1 MPYKCKAINMAV
13 VTYVFMFMLVVA
25 SRNVMGMNETLIGE
39 HTNATYFAKQYTD
52 IQGHLYSA
60 LENGYENIR
69 IADGTYFMAR
79 SLQINKHNVM
89 LSGSVNTILQVNNS
103 KVLGL
108 AMFVINGVSNVSI
121 SNMELDGYNNASKT
135 LYELNGVALVN
146 AVNAVVMRVS
156 LKGFRNGVFTNA
168 STSVKFVEL
177 NVSSS
182 QHDGFLVRN
191 STDVVVSN
199 SSTCCN
205 GRHGINFFGNLSNII
220 VSSNNV
226 SIHNFDSACA
236 VKVEDGMDIVVNN
249 NTISENE
256 IGICLKKLVNV
267 QVLMNV
273 LNNVNEFKCI
283 HINNITNSQ
292 FISNECNS
300 KVIDPLTPPPMVVV
314 PVSPPPP
321 PPKRKQKSASRISI
335 MSCILVVVS
344 AMSAIVITA

>member
-1 MPYKCKAINMAV
+1 MTVI
-13 VTYVFMFMLVVA
+13 TYVFMFMLVIA
-25 SRNVMGMNETLIGE
+25 SRNVFGMNETLIGE

-60 LENGYENIR
+60 LENGYDNIR

-103 KVLGL
+103 RVLGL
-108 AMFVINGVSNVSI
+108 AMFVINGVSNVSM
-121 SNMELDGYNNASKT
+121 SNIELDGYNNVSNS

-146 AVNAVVMRVS
+146 AVNTVVMRVS
-156 LKGFRNGVFTNA
+156 LNRFRNGVFTNV
-168 STSVKFVEL
+168 STRVKFVEL

-191 STDVVVSN
+191 STDVVISN

-205 GRHGINFFGNLSNII
+205 GRHGINFFGKLSNIAI
-220 VSSNNV
+220 SSNNV
-226 SIHNFDSACA
+226 SFHQSDSACA

-249 NTISENE
+249 NIISKNE

-267 QVLMNV
+267 QVSMNV
-273 LNNVNEFKCI
+273 LNNVNEFKCTS
-283 HINNITNSQ
+283 INNITNSK
-292 FISNECNS
+292 FINNECNA
-300 KVIDPLTPPPMVVV
+300 KVIDPLTPPPMVIE
-314 PVSPPPP
+314 PMSPPPP
-321 PPKRKQKSASRISI
+321 PPKRKQKSASRMSI
-335 MSCILVVVS
+335 MSCISVVVS
-344 AMSAIVITA
+344 AVSVIIITP

>member
-1 MPYKCKAINMAV
+1 
-13 VTYVFMFMLVVA
+13 
-25 SRNVMGMNETLIGE
+25 MGQNETLIGE

-69 IADGTYFMAR
+69 IADGTYFMGR
-79 SLQINKHNVM
+79 SLQINRHNVM
-89 LSGSVNTILQVNNS
+89 LSGSVDTILQVNNS
-103 KVLGL
+103 RVSGL
-108 AMFVINGVSNVSI
+108 AMFVVNGVSNVSI
-121 SNMELDGYNNASKT
+121 SNIELDGYNNASNS

-156 LKGFRNGVFTNA
+156 LKGFRNGVFANV
-168 STSVKFVEL
+168 SRRVKFVEL
-177 NVSSS
+177 NVTSS

-191 STDVVVSN
+191 STDIVLSN

-205 GRHGINFFGNLSNII
+205 GRHGINFFGNLTNIV

-236 VKVEDGMDIVVNN
+236 VKVEGGMDVVLNN
-249 NTISENE
+249 NALAINEN
-256 IGICLKKLVNV
+256 GICLKNLVNV
-267 QVLMNV
+267 QVSRNV
-273 LNNVNEFKCI
+273 MNNVGDFKCI
-283 HINNITNSQ
+283 QINNITNSQ
-292 FISNECNS
+292 FISNECNA
-300 KVIDPLTPPPMVVV
+300 KVINPLTPPPMTVVTM
-314 PVSPPPP
+314 SPPPP
-321 PPKRKQKSASRISI
+321 PPKRKQKSASSISV